1 MQMTTEKKDIFDNLM
16 GLPVLRIF
24 EPFYKKY
31 KEILLYLFF
40 GGLAFFLNIGLF
52 MLIDATLPINELVNN
67 VICWIVCVLMQFF
80 TNRIWVFDGRVDSTG
95 AIVKQMA
102 SFFGG
107 RVFTLV
113 LEEIILAVFI
123 TWLQM
128 NATVVKL
135 VAQVVVILLNYVISK
150 LMVFRK

>member
-1 MQMTTEKKDIFDNLM
+1 MSTEKKDIFDKLM

-40 GGLAFFLNIGLF
+40 GGLAFFLNVGLF
-52 MLIDATLPINELVNN
+52 MLIDATLPINELFNN
-67 VICWIVCVLMQFF
+67 IICWVVCVLMQFF

-95 AIVKQMA
+95 AFVKQMT
-102 SFFGG
+102 SFVGG

-135 VAQVVVILLNYVISK
+135 VAQVVVIVLNYVISK
-150 LMVFRK
+150 LMVFRKGK